1 MGGRDVATIQPP
13 FSILPKK
20 EGVNDVSTQDVVIKN
35 IPFDYAIPM
44 LTGWEVGYWTD
55 DQHVKDLGVWID
67 EWSYSVGATGGT
79 LRYKLSSILR
89 DDDGPRTIMS
99 TTRSLSWEF
108 DRLVPLH
115 GSRLSRSLPRR
126 LDRDQALSWRSR
138 MSEMG
143 QELKLSPIRANVATR
158 DEVANKDDPLIA
170 WTIAINKVTGDFGL
184 AMLAATEKAIMF
196 GDSITH
202 GKCVRD

>member
-20 EGVNDVSTQDVVIKN
+20 EGVNDVSAQDVVIEN

-89 DDDGPRTIMS
+89 DDDGPRYNYEH
-99 TTRSLSWEF
+99 R
-108 DRLVPLH
+108 
-115 GSRLSRSLPRR
+115 
-126 LDRDQALSWRSR
+126 
-138 MSEMG
+138 
-143 QELKLSPIRANVATR
+143 
-158 DEVANKDDPLIA
+158 
-170 WTIAINKVTGDFGL
+170 KVTILGIRSVSS
-184 AMLAATEKAIMF
+184 APRQ
-196 GDSITH
+196 SP
-202 GKCVRD
+202 